1 MNLTWITVRGS
12 GIIAFALLAAAT
24 IWGLVISS
32 KTLSRAVST
41 KNTTYVHE
49 AFSIGSLFATVIHVV
64 ALLTDEYVDFGLR
77 QVLVP
82 GASPWKPVAI
92 ALGIVALY
100 GMVLTSFTFY
110 IRQRI
115 GQRVWR
121 GVHYLTYGVFSAA
134 LIHSIQAGTDSH
146 GIFAF
151 ALYGGTTLVIVTFTI
166 LRVLTY
172 GTKPARSAK
181 TPATNEAAAT

>member
-1 MNLTWITVRGS
+1 MNLTWMTVRGS

-32 KTLSRAVST
+32 KTLGRAVST

-49 AFSIGSLFATVIHVV
+49 AFSIGSLLATIIHVV

-82 GASPWKPVAI
+82 GASTWEPVAI
-92 ALGIVALY
+92 ALGIVAMY
-100 GMVLTSFTFY
+100 GLVLTSFTFY

-115 GQRVWR
+115 GQKVWR
-121 GVHYLTYGVFSAA
+121 GIHYLTYGVFSAA
-134 LIHSIQAGTDSH
+134 LVHSIQAGTDSH
-146 GIFAF
+146 GVFAI

-172 GTKPARSAK
+172 GTKPARSAR
-181 TPATNEAAAT
+181 PATSKGAATT

>member
-32 KTLSRAVST
+32 KTLQRAVST

-49 AFSIGSLFATVIHVV
+49 AFSIGSLVATVIHVV
-64 ALLTDEYVDFGLR
+64 ALLTDTYVDFGLR
-77 QVLVP
+77 QVLIP
-82 GASPWKPVAI
+82 GASTWEPVAVS
-92 ALGIVALY
+92 LGIVATY
-100 GMVLTSFTFY
+100 GMVLTGFTFY

-115 GQRVWR
+115 GQKMWR
-121 GVHYLTYGVFSAA
+121 GIHYLTYGVFTAA
-134 LIHSIQAGTDSH
+134 LVHSIQAGTDSH
-146 GIFAF
+146 GVLSI
-151 ALYGGTTLVIVTFTI
+151 ALYGGTSVVIVTLTI

-172 GTKPARSAK
+172 GTKSRPTRPT
-181 TPATNEAAAT
+181 TPTTTAAS